1 MKCTDC
7 AHYVICK
14 SLNNTG
20 IFAEFPKVDFCPI
33 FKPNSESKVKESE
46 KKKMQPATESS
57 LKALLNYRG
66 YKIFEVSTYGG
77 KKFVGTDISVK
88 YNVFLLTNAVY
99 CDGELFST
107 VQDISEVRIL
117 FFK

>member
-1 MKCTDC
+1 MKCNDC
-7 AHYVICK
+7 AHYKICK

-20 IFAEFPKVDFCPI
+20 IFAKFPKVDFCS
-33 FKPNSESKVKESE
+33 FFETNFEE
-46 KKKMQPATESS
+46 KMQPATESS

-66 YKIFEVSTYGG
+66 YKILEVVTYGG

-107 VQDISEVRIL
+107 VQDIAEVRIL

>member
-1 MKCTDC
+1 MQSATRL
-7 AHYVICK
+7 
-14 SLNNTG
+14 SLETIFNN
-20 IFAEFPKVDFCPI
+20 
-33 FKPNSESKVKESE
+33 
-46 KKKMQPATESS
+46 
-57 LKALLNYRG
+57 RG
-66 YKIFEVSTYGG
+66 YKVLEITTYGG

-88 YNVFLLTNAVY
+88 YNDFLLTNAVY